1 MSKRRGF
8 CDQTLIFGPIVE
20 NTIIYKLCDIQY
32 TEVKI
37 NWGNIEIIK
46 NKLYGNYRL
55 CFNN

>member
-46 NKLYGNYRL
+46 NKLYKIY
-55 CFNN
+55 